1 MAFDEELAR
10 RVRRVLD
17 GEGTVTEKHMF
28 GGVAFMLRG
37 HMCAGIVGD
46 SLMVRTGS
54 AYFEALLDEPHAR
67 PMDFTGR
74 AMRGFLFV
82 DPPGLTSAKD
92 LRRWV
97 GYGVATALA
106 LPKKS
111 PKRKAKAARRGPRR

>member
-17 GEGTVTEKHMF
+17 GEGKVTEKHMF
-28 GGVAFMLRG
+28 GGVAFMLRD

-46 SLMVRTGS
+46 SLMVRIGS
-54 AYFEALLDEPHAR
+54 ENFEALLDEPHAR

-74 AMRGFLFV
+74 AIRGFLFV
-82 DPPGLTSAKD
+82 DPPGIASARD

-97 GYGVATALA
+97 GLGVATALA

-111 PKRKAKAARRGPRR
+111 PKPKAKATGRKTPH